1 MLINPV
7 ILTKFRQT
15 SACKPT
21 YRTTF
26 LFTNVFILLV
36 FFACSNDSDALIA
49 SKIDTTPFDGD
60 YKLLAESSFNYLRE
74 KLKNT
79 NDEALR
85 GNLEYLLRSQEEQYA
100 NFTIKKG
107 IIRSGTR
114 LVQEFSLTSA
124 SIEGDILKGKA
135 VWHEDIY
142 DPGDCQEVPIYL
154 KLSGNLLEFAIGDT
168 KEEIANP
175 VVLERINL

>member
-1 MLINPV
+1 
-7 ILTKFRQT
+7 
-15 SACKPT
+15 
-21 YRTTF
+21 
-26 LFTNVFILLV
+26 LV

-49 SKIDTTPFDGD
+49 SKIDTTPFDGE

-85 GNLEYLLRSQEEQYA
+85 GNLEYLLRRQEEQYA

-124 SIEGDILKGKA
+124 SIEGDILRGKA

-154 KLSGNLLEFAIGDT
+154 KRSGNLLEFAIGDT
-168 KEEIANP
+168 TEEIANP
-175 VVLERINL
+175 VVLERISP